1 MGFLDGIKK
10 LTQPFD
16 DEDDFYDD
24 DEMETPIPVETPS
37 GNYEQP
43 ERKSSFFSGS
53 NENIQQQAERP
64 YASNPSPR
72 PRRESR
78 INKVVDLGTG
88 GQHMKVVLINPENF
102 EAAAEIADQLR
113 DRRPVLMNLENTPKD
128 VSRRLIDFLSG
139 VAYALEG
146 KIKRVATN
154 AYIITPYNVDL
165 MGENAGEIDGNS
177 LRF

>member
-78 INKVVDLGTG
+78 NNKVVDLGTG

-102 EAAAEIADQLR
+102 EAAAEIAENSRSVVFMKHGVIMFPYVNMILAHTEENRYIFFRDDMPFSENRSFVSAFDNLR
-113 DRRPVLMNLENTPKD
+113 NILT
-128 VSRRLIDFLSG
+128 
-139 VAYALEG
+139 
-146 KIKRVATN
+146 
-154 AYIITPYNVDL
+154 
-165 MGENAGEIDGNS
+165 
-177 LRF
+177 

>member
-53 NENIQQQAERP
+53 NENIQQTERP
-64 YASNPSPR
+64 YASNPPPR

-78 INKVVDLGTG
+78 NNKVVDLGTRR
-88 GQHMKVVLINPENF
+88 QHMKVVLINPENF

>member
-53 NENIQQQAERP
+53 NENIQQTEQP
-64 YASNPSPR
+64 YASNPAPR

-78 INKVVDLGTG
+78 NNKVVDLGTG
-88 GQHMKVVLINPENF
+88 GRHMKVVLINPENF

>member
-1 MGFLDGIKK
+1 MSFLDGIKK

-16 DEDDFYDD
+16 DEDEFYDD
-24 DEMETPIPVETPS
+24 EDMETPIPVETQA
-37 GNYEQP
+37 GGYEQA
-43 ERKSSFFSGS
+43 EHKSSFFSGS
-53 NENIQQQAERP
+53 NENIQQERP
-64 YASNPSPR
+64 YASNPTPR
-72 PRRESR
+72 PRREAR
-78 INKVVDLGTG
+78 NNKVVDLGTG

-165 MGENAGEIDGNS
+165 MGGQAGDVDSNS
-177 LRF
+177 LQF

>member
-1 MGFLDGIKK
+1 MSFLDGIKK

-16 DEDDFYDD
+16 DEDEFYDD
-24 DEMETPIPVETPS
+24 EDMETPIPVETPAGS
-37 GNYEQP
+37 YEQP

-53 NENIQQQAERP
+53 NENIQQQERP
-64 YASNPSPR
+64 YASSPSPR
-72 PRRESR
+72 PRREAR
-78 INKVVDLGTG
+78 NNKVVDLGSG

-165 MGENAGEIDGNS
+165 MGDDSGEIDSNS

>member
-24 DEMETPIPVETPS
+24 DEMETPVPVDDSEEPS
-37 GNYEQP
+37 VP
-43 ERKSSFFSGS
+43 EKKSSFFSAASESISSHSYTTPSRKKESNRVVELGS
-53 NENIQQQAERP
+53 SSSA
-64 YASNPSPR
+64 
-72 PRRESR
+72 
-78 INKVVDLGTG
+78 
-88 GQHMKVVLINPENF
+88 GQMKVVLVSPTSF

-113 DRRPVLMNLENTPKD
+113 SRHPVLMNLEKTEKD

-146 KIKRVATN
+146 KIKRVASNT
-154 AYIITPYNVDL
+154 YIITPYNVDL
-165 MGENAGEIDGNS
+165 MGGAEESDNS
-177 LRF
+177 EFYF

>member
-64 YASNPSPR
+64 S
-72 PRRESR
+72 E
-78 INKVVDLGTG
+78 
-88 GQHMKVVLINPENF
+88 
-102 EAAAEIADQLR
+102 
-113 DRRPVLMNLENTPKD
+113 
-128 VSRRLIDFLSG
+128 
-139 VAYALEG
+139 
-146 KIKRVATN
+146 
-154 AYIITPYNVDL
+154 
-165 MGENAGEIDGNS
+165 
-177 LRF
+177 

>member
-16 DEDDFYDD
+16 DEDEFYDD
-24 DEMETPIPVETPS
+24 DDMETPIPVETQA
-37 GNYEQP
+37 GGYEPQP

-53 NENIQQQAERP
+53 NENIQQERP
-64 YASNPSPR
+64 YASNPAPR

-78 INKVVDLGTG
+78 NNKVVDLGTG

-165 MGENAGEIDGNS
+165 MGENNGELDSSS

>member
-1 MGFLDGIKK
+1 MSFLDGIKK

-24 DEMETPIPVETPS
+24 DEMETPIPVESPS
-37 GNYEQP
+37 ANYEQP
-43 ERKSSFFSGS
+43 ERRSSFFSGS
-53 NENIQQQAERP
+53 NEHIQQQAERP
-64 YASNPSPR
+64 YASNPAPR

-78 INKVVDLGTG
+78 TNKVVEMNNG
-88 GQHMKVVLINPENF
+88 GHNMKVALINPENF

-128 VSRRLIDFLSG
+128 VARRLIDFLSG

-154 AYIITPYNVDL
+154 TYIITPYNVDL
-165 MGENAGEIDGNS
+165 MGGGADDLDSNS

>member
-24 DEMETPIPVETPS
+24 DEMEPPIPEETPS

-53 NENIQQQAERP
+53 NENIQQTERP
-64 YASNPSPR
+64 YASNPAPR

-78 INKVVDLGTG
+78 NNKVVDLGTG

>member
-53 NENIQQQAERP
+53 NENIQQTERP
-64 YASNPSPR
+64 YASNPAPR

-78 INKVVDLGTG
+78 NNKVVDLGTG
-88 GQHMKVVLINPENF
+88 GQHKKEVLLNPENF

>member
-53 NENIQQQAERP
+53 NENIQQTERP
-64 YASNPSPR
+64 YASNPAPR

-78 INKVVDLGTG
+78 NNKVVDLGTG

-128 VSRRLIDFLSG
+128 VARRLIDFLSG